1 MLEEYFRT
9 IFWKSIFE
17 LSDKN
22 NKCFVKEV
30 VDQKPRSGRNV
41 LKILIETPDIVAK
54 SLPND
59 LSIDP
64 KKIIPLLTM
73 LITIQM
79 SEGLSYGDHVD
90 RVCVKTFMEVTEL
103 TSLWV
108 NLLHLMRVNL
118 EIG

>member
-1 MLEEYFRT
+1 MFM
-9 IFWKSIFE
+9 S
-17 LSDKN
+17 
-22 NKCFVKEV
+22 
-30 VDQKPRSGRNV
+30 
-41 LKILIETPDIVAK
+41 
-54 SLPND
+54 
-59 LSIDP
+59 
-64 KKIIPLLTM
+64 
-73 LITIQM
+73 IQM